1 MKFYWNR
8 SVAGRVSADF
18 VEGRILALDE
28 LIALCYLTVQ
38 EYGPVPRHRTEV
50 AGIRRRA
57 VMPPAKY
64 WDQMKVGEQV
74 QHNYAFI
81 SKLFDDVGQKAFRDR
96 LFAYATED
104 ELRAALIAE
113 GIPLLDGVR
122 LMMVDIE
129 NARTKTFGPID
140 AANENFYL
148 LTLPP
153 VPRRTT
159 TDPTKADYKRNQAW
173 EGAWHHAIVDGYG
186 M

>member
-1 MKFYWNR
+1 VGGRDSCTGRTDRIMQLYG
-8 SVAGRVSADF
+8 AGVR
-18 VEGRILALDE
+18 R
-28 LIALCYLTVQ
+28 C
-38 EYGPVPRHRTEV
+38 PRHRIEA
-50 AGIRRRA
+50 AGTRRRA

-64 WDQMKVGEQV
+64 WDPTKVGEQV

-81 SKLFDDVGQKAFRDR
+81 SKLFDDVGQKAFRDK
-96 LFAYATED
+96 LFAYPTEQD
-104 ELRAALIAE
+104 LRTALIAE

-153 VPRRTT
+153 VPRRPT
-159 TDPTKADYKRNQAW
+159 TDPGGQDYKRMQTW
-173 EGAWHHAIVDGYG
+173 EGAWHPAIVDGYG